1 MRATKQLKRLT
12 ATVAA
17 VSAALAFLSGQALA
31 GTALCTV
38 AALFGVSTLHRI
50 GRQRDAMRGQ
60 MPLRAPIPSL
70 EQRKRMLQE
79 VA

>member
-1 MRATKQLKRLT
+1 MRSSKQFKRMVST
-12 ATVAA
+12 FTGVAA
-17 VSAALAFLSGQALA
+17 AVAFLSGQALV

-38 AALFGVSTLHRI
+38 AALFGVSTLHRL
-50 GRQRDAMRGQ
+50 GRTHEAMKEA
-60 MPLRAPIPSL
+60 PLRAPIPSL

>member
-1 MRATKQLKRLT
+1 MRSTKQFKR
-12 ATVAA
+12 TVSTLAGVTAA
-17 VSAALAFLSGQALA
+17 VAFLSGQALV

-38 AALFGVSTLHRI
+38 AALFGVSTLHRL
-50 GRQRDAMRGQ
+50 GRAHEAMTEA
-60 MPLRAPIPSL
+60 PLRAPIPSL